1 MNCKSA
7 YPDCMGKPPPI
18 RAVLAANLRA
28 LMSRQHPE
36 MTEHELARL
45 AKRHGG
51 ELSQSTV
58 HRMLH
63 GQTSCGVDHL
73 ATLAMVFELEPW
85 QLLVPD
91 LDPTDPPVLASV
103 SPPSDRPHQAL
114 SVSAR
119 HARPGR
125 AFVCF
130 DSLLT

>member
-7 YPDCMGKPPPI
+7 YPDRMRNTPPI

-28 LMSRQHPE
+28 LMSRQQPE

-45 AKRHGG
+45 ARRHGG

-85 QLLVPD
+85 QLLVQD
-91 LDPTDPPVLASV
+91 LDPGDPPVLASV
-103 SPPSDRPHQAL
+103 SKRLEAFQATLRQQSDEIATLRRQL
-114 SVSAR
+114 R
-119 HARPGR
+119 IK
-125 AFVCF
+125 
-130 DSLLT
+130 D

>member
-7 YPDCMGKPPPI
+7 YPDRMGKPPPI

-103 SPPSDRPHQAL
+103 SKRLEAFQATLRQQSDEIATLRRQL
-114 SVSAR
+114 R
-119 HARPGR
+119 IK
-125 AFVCF
+125 
-130 DSLLT
+130 D

>member
-103 SPPSDRPHQAL
+103 SKRLEAFQATLRQQSDEIATLRRQL
-114 SVSAR
+114 R
-119 HARPGR
+119 IK
-125 AFVCF
+125 
-130 DSLLT
+130 D

>member
-1 MNCKSA
+1 MNCKQP
-7 YPDCMGKPPPI
+7 YPDGMGKLPPI

-28 LMSRQHPE
+28 LMSRQQPE

-85 QLLVPD
+85 QLLVQD
-91 LDPTDPPVLASV
+91 LDPGDPPVLASV
-103 SPPSDRPHQAL
+103 SKRLEAFQATLRQQSDEIATLRRQL
-114 SVSAR
+114 R
-119 HARPGR
+119 IKE
-125 AFVCF
+125 
-130 DSLLT
+130 

>member
-7 YPDCMGKPPPI
+7 YPDRMGKPPPI

-58 HRMLH
+58 HWMLH

-103 SPPSDRPHQAL
+103 SKRLEAFQATLRQQSDEIATLRRQL
-114 SVSAR
+114 R
-119 HARPGR
+119 IK
-125 AFVCF
+125 
-130 DSLLT
+130 D